1 VTALCHWFIEIR
13 KIGDAG
19 AIKFPIL
26 ANSMRKLL
34 YLFTLTCLVCV
45 GQSQYLDLA
54 KLEYTYLPGANAN
67 FEYQRQRA
75 LFNIPF
81 KLKNSNYFFAGLD
94 YSNISFNYKEDQDSY
109 NKTNAEN
116 FKSLDLALSYTFQL
130 NKDWMF
136 GAQISP
142 SFNSNLVGSLQR
154 EDLLVSG
161 LIVFVKDKKDSTNVR
176 KPYRIITG
184 LFYNTNTRLPFPIP
198 FISYYRKFHRKWS
211 YTIGAPYSNL
221 QYHLTEKHRLK
232 LYAEG
237 DGFNTSLQ
245 NGVIINDNLLAN
257 RLRMFLILAGFRYE
271 YNIAEH
277 IESYINITRTVFS
290 DVQLRDG
297 KENVFIPVI
306 DDAMLYRI
314 GVRCKI

>member
-1 VTALCHWFIEIR
+1 MTALCHWFVEIR
-13 KIGDAG
+13 KIDVGT

-26 ANSMRKLL
+26 ADSMRKLL
-34 YLFTLTCLVCV
+34 VILALITFHF
-45 GQSQYLDLA
+45 GQCQYLDLA
-54 KLEYTYLPGANAN
+54 KIEYAYLPGDNAN
-67 FEYQRQRA
+67 FEYQRQRV

-81 KLKNSNYFFAGLD
+81 KLNKNSYVFAGLD
-94 YSNISFNYKEDQDSY
+94 YSNIQFKHKEEQDSY
-109 NKTNAEN
+109 DKTNAES
-116 FKSLDLALSYTFQL
+116 FKSLGLTVSYTFQL
-130 NKDWMF
+130 NDDWIF

-142 SFNSNLVGSLQR
+142 SFNSNLEGDLKR
-154 EDLLVSG
+154 EDLLASG
-161 LIVFVKDKKDSTNVR
+161 LIVFVKDKKGSASVR
-176 KPYRIITG
+176 KPFRIITG
-184 LFYNTNTRLPFPIP
+184 LYYNTNTRLPFPLP
-198 FISYYRKFHRKWS
+198 FISYYRKFRPKWS

-232 LYAEG
+232 IYAEG

-257 RLRMFLILAGFRYE
+257 RLRMFLILTGVRYE
-271 YNIAEH
+271 YNIAKH
-277 IESYINITRTVFS
+277 VESYINITRTVFS

-297 KENVFIPVI
+297 KENVFIPAI

>member
-1 VTALCHWFIEIR
+1 MRRLLVV
-13 KIGDAG
+13 
-19 AIKFPIL
+19 L
-26 ANSMRKLL
+26 AVIA
-34 YLFTLTCLVCV
+34 FHF
-45 GQSQYLDLA
+45 GQCQYLDLA
-54 KLEYTYLPGANAN
+54 KLEYTYLPGSNSN

-75 LFNIPF
+75 LFNVPF
-81 KLKNSNYFFAGLD
+81 KIKKNSYVFAGLD
-94 YSNISFNYKEDQDSY
+94 YSNIQFKHKENQDSY
-109 NKTNAEN
+109 DKTNAEN
-116 FKSLDLALSYTFQL
+116 FKSLDLVLSYTFQL
-130 NKDWMF
+130 NDDWIF

-142 SFNSNLVGSLQR
+142 SFNSNLEGSLKR
-154 EDLLVSG
+154 EDMLVSG
-161 LIVFVKDKKDSTNVR
+161 LIVFVKDKKDSTSVR
-176 KPYRIITG
+176 KPFRIITG

-198 FISYYRKFHRKWS
+198 FISYYRKFRPKWS

-232 LYAEG
+232 IYAEG

-271 YNIAEH
+271 FKITEH
-277 IESYINITRTVFS
+277 IESYINITRTIFS
-290 DVQLRDG
+290 DVQLREG
-297 KENVFIPVI
+297 KENIFIPAI